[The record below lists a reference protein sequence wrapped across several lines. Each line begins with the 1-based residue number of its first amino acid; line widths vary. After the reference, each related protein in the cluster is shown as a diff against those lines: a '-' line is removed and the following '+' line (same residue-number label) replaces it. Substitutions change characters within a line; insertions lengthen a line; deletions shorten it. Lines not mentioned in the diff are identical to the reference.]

1 MDMKKLNEIL
11 SNCTIKA
18 YGFQALK
25 DYAENSDRYG
35 RKEIVS
41 SLSPAIM
48 AEMGIMK
55 YYAPVLP
62 RGMVFNTSEDLF
74 NADLDVNKLIVQW
87 EDKEEDMEE
96 IIVSR
101 HNGTIEILKVMY
113 PNATVFTGNI
123 NPEDI
128 EDKFVI
134 GTLPPHL
141 IQYAS
146 AYQAVTINNF
156 DYCKDGDLKGK
167 ELQERLHIS
176 SPISVLVFQEQDK
189 TVRFDTISKITEEGR
204 KEITKII
211 DKIYDRNKNKI
222 EKYLKYRK
230 ILDASYVELDAYT
243 KNPLFVSDVIEKINS
258 VYKLTG
264 REEPFK
270 EVGEI
275 LKTET
280 LKARNYVTSHK
291 IEPEILEIY
300 ENWKNNGDKSDGIGG
315 INFILEYFQGVIKDE
330 EIELLSRYI
339 SEKS

>member
-1 MDMKKLNEIL
+1 MKKLNKIAR
-11 SNCTIKA
+11 NCNIRA

-25 DYAENSDRYG
+25 DFAENSSKYG
-35 RKEIVS
+35 RKEIIS
-41 SLSPAIM
+41 SLSPAVM
-48 AEMGIMK
+48 AEMGIME
-55 YYAPVLP
+55 YYAPVFP
-62 RGMVFNTSEDLF
+62 RGSVYNTAEDLV
-74 NADLDVNKLIVQW
+74 NADLSVNKIVVQW
-87 EDKEEDMEE
+87 EDKDENAEE

-101 HNGTIEILKVMY
+101 HNGTIEILRAMY
-113 PNATVFTGNI
+113 PNATIYSGNI

-128 EDKFVI
+128 EGKFVA

-156 DYCKDGDLKGK
+156 DYCHDGDLKGK

-189 TVRFDTISKITEEGR
+189 TVKFDTISKITEDGR

-211 DKIYDRNKNKI
+211 EKIYDRNKNKI

-270 EVGEI
+270 EIGEI

-291 IEPEILEIY
+291 IEQEILELY
-300 ENWKNNGDKSDGIGG
+300 EKWKNNGDKSDGIGG

>member
-1 MDMKKLNEIL
+1 MAIRIAEWYICWSCSYIIFFIISFL
-11 SNCTIKA
+11 SSSVIFA
-18 YGFQALK
+18 M
-25 DYAENSDRYG
+25 
-35 RKEIVS
+35 VS
-41 SLSPAIM
+41 
-48 AEMGIMK
+48 
-55 YYAPVLP
+55 
-62 RGMVFNTSEDLF
+62 
-74 NADLDVNKLIVQW
+74 
-87 EDKEEDMEE
+87 
-96 IIVSR
+96 
-101 HNGTIEILKVMY
+101 
-113 PNATVFTGNI
+113 
-123 NPEDI
+123 
-128 EDKFVI
+128 KF
-134 GTLPPHL
+134 
-141 IQYAS
+141 
-146 AYQAVTINNF
+146 NNF

-189 TVRFDTISKITEEGR
+189 TVKFDTIAKITEEER

-270 EVGEI
+270 EIGEI

-291 IEPEILEIY
+291 MNQKY
-300 ENWKNNGDKSDGIGG
+300 
-315 INFILEYFQGVIKDE
+315 
-330 EIELLSRYI
+330 
-339 SEKS
+339 